1 MLLSAGQNR
10 FSYMSF
16 LSFSSK
22 TPWKNEAIVKMSQ
35 QLSDYHRR
43 IQEPCHVEGGLL
55 EITDYGFRELH
66 P

>member
-1 MLLSAGQNR
+1 
-10 FSYMSF
+10 MSF